1 VTATTTTTR
10 DARLDAALTRF
21 ADRRETGHVLAR
33 LEADDGTWT
42 WSGATGTT
50 GHGAHDPIT
59 TATPYFVAS
68 VTKLYTATVILQL
81 VEEGHVR
88 LDQPVAEL
96 VPLSLAGLHVLH
108 GTDHADAITV
118 RHLLSHTSG
127 LPDHLEDHPRGQHSW
142 YRDLLDGRDRSWTLE
157 EAVRRCRDDLRPR
170 FVPQAPDARRQ
181 RARYSDLGFQLLI
194 AAIEHVEG
202 RPFGAVLERRLL
214 RPLGLRHTWL
224 PGHTAPLDPAPLP
237 ALVHDRRRPVHLPQ
251 ALTAANDLVSTLDD
265 SSRFLAAWSTG
276 EVFTDP
282 GTADLVRARW
292 NRIGYPLRYGL
303 GAMRF
308 PVNPLAAPGRR
319 TVHLVGHS
327 GATGSWA
334 FHCPELGILTTG
346 TVDQIRG
353 RTLPYRLVIT
363 LLRAAFG
370 RAAA

>member
-1 VTATTTTTR
+1 VPTTTTTL
-10 DARLDAALTRF
+10 DHRLDAAIGRF
-21 ADRRETGHVLAR
+21 ADRRETGHILANLR
-33 LEADDGTWT
+33 ADDGSWS

-50 GHGAHDPIT
+50 GHGGHDAVT

-81 VEEGHVR
+81 VEEGR
-88 LDQPVAEL
+88 IALDQPIAGL
-96 VPLSLAGLHVLH
+96 VPLPLAGLHVLH
-108 GTDHADAITV
+108 GTDHTGRITV

-127 LPDHLEDHPRGQHSW
+127 LPDHLEDHPRGQRSW
-142 YRDLLDGRDRSWTLE
+142 YRDLVDGRDRSWTLE

-194 AAIEHVEG
+194 AAIEEVEG
-202 RPFGAVLERRLL
+202 RPFGDVLAQRLL

-224 PGHTAPLDPAPLP
+224 PGNTAPLDPAPLP
-237 ALVHDRRRPVHLPQ
+237 ALVHDRRRPVHLPR
-251 ALTAANDLVSTLDD
+251 ALTAANDLVSTLED
-265 SSRFLAAWSTG
+265 STRFLAAWSTG

-282 GTADLVRARW
+282 ATVDRVRARW

-334 FHCPELGILTTG
+334 FHCPELGVLTTG

-353 RTLPYRLVIT
+353 RTLPYHLVIT
-363 LLRAAFG
+363 LLRAACG
-370 RAAA
+370 RAAT